1 MKNRKYDFAGYVTKN
16 DVECTDGLTIKQGA
30 FLGDNEKQVPLVFQ
44 HMHDS
49 PENVLGNVVLENRQD
64 GVYGYGTFNNTQL
77 GQTSKELVRHGDVNS
92 MSIFA
97 QQVKKTGLDVVH
109 GVIKEVSLVLAGAN
123 PGAKIDFVNFAH
135 SDQGE
140 NSDAEITFGSIIHS
154 AEMAAEILGENIQNE
169 DKVEHAAAPRT
180 LGEIFAGMTPD
191 EQEATGM
198 LVEAALAQQINP
210 DESIA
215 QSALEDKE
223 NMKTNVFEQRDT
235 GETLSHAAIV
245 NERTTL
251 IADATARGSLKE
263 AIAHAT
269 EPMHGEKLAL
279 MFPDAQYGTKAP
291 IHVGL
296 LNTAAEKIISGVSK
310 VPFSRVKN
318 LMAHWDI
325 EEARALG
332 YITGDEKKQIE
343 FKMLS
348 RETYP
353 QTVYIKSKYDRDDVI
368 DITEYDLINYTSQ
381 NMMIKLKEEVARA
394 ILIGD
399 GRAKSGNR
407 SKIDE
412 TKIRPIMYDDD
423 VYTVKS
429 SIGSPHDVLERVTKD
444 RAAYRGSG
452 SPSLYIQPDLLADIK
467 LLKDATGRY
476 MFGGRPLTNEELAS
490 ILGVKEI
497 VETTF
502 FGDLRKMI
510 MVNLADYV
518 VGSTKGGEITSFSDF
533 DIDFNKLTNLIET
546 RLSGA
551 LIQPKSAFV
560 WTVGDAIKDTIAVD
574 IASST
579 PIPTIAMG
587 NKDTETGK

>member
-1 MKNRKYDFAGYVTKN
+1 MKKRKYDFAGYVTKN

-30 FLGDNEKQVPLVFQ
+30 FLGDNDKQVPLVFQ

-49 PENVLGNVVLENRQD
+49 PENVLGNVVLEHRED

-97 QQVKKTGLDVVH
+97 QQVKKAGLDVIH

-135 SDQGE
+135 SDQAE
-140 NSDAEITFGSIIHS
+140 NTEAEITFGSIIHS
-154 AEMAAEILGENIQNE
+154 AEMAAEILGDNIQNDE
-169 DKVEHAAAPRT
+169 ETDEVEHADKPKT
-180 LGEIFAGMTPD
+180 LGEVFAGMSPD
-191 EQEATGM
+191 QQEATGM

-210 DESIA
+210 DGQIA

-223 NMKTNVFEQRDT
+223 NMKTNIFEQRET
-235 GETLSHAAIV
+235 GEALSHAAIV
-245 NERTTL
+245 AERDTL
-251 IADATARGSLKE
+251 IADATARGSLQE
-263 AIAHAT
+263 AIAHAA

-279 MFPDAQYGTKAP
+279 MFPDAQYTTKTP
-291 IHVGL
+291 IHIGL
-296 LNTAAEKIISGVSK
+296 LNTAAEKIIAGVSK
-310 VPFSRVKN
+310 VPFARVKN

-343 FKMLS
+343 FKMLG

-381 NMMIKLKEEVARA
+381 NMMIKLKEEIARA
-394 ILIGD
+394 IFFGD

-412 TKIRPIMYDDD
+412 EKIRPIITDDD
-423 VYTVKS
+423 VYTIKKTVAT
-429 SIGSPHDVLERVTKD
+429 PYDVIERITKD
-444 RAAYRGSG
+444 RAEYRGSG
-452 SPSLYIQPDLLADIK
+452 SPSLFIQPDLLADVK
-467 LLKDATGRY
+467 LLKDANGRFL
-476 MFGGRPLTNEELAS
+476 FGGRPLTDAELAS

-502 FGDLRKMI
+502 FGDTRGMV

-551 LIQPKSAFV
+551 LIQPKSAIY
-560 WTVGDAIKDTIAVD
+560 WTVGADTKVSIDVD
-574 IASST
+574 VKSQPA
-579 PIPTIAMG
+579 AAG
-587 NKDTETGK
+587 TEAGK

>member
-1 MKNRKYDFAGYVTKN
+1 MKKRKYDFAGYVTKN
-16 DVECTDGLTIKQGA
+16 DVKCTDGLTIKQGA
-30 FLGDNEKQVPLVFQ
+30 FLGDNDKQVPLVFQ

-49 PENVLGNVVLENRQD
+49 PENVLGNVVLENRED

-97 QQVKKTGLDVVH
+97 QQVKRTGLDVVH

-135 SDQGE
+135 SEQAE
-140 NSDAEITFGSIIHS
+140 NSEAEITFGSIIHS
-154 AEMAAEILGENIQNE
+154 AEMAAEILGDNIQNDDE
-169 DKVEHAAAPRT
+169 TDEVEHADKPKT
-180 LGEIFAGMTPD
+180 LGEVFAGMSPD
-191 EQEATGM
+191 QQEATGM

-210 DESIA
+210 DGQIA

-223 NMKTNVFEQRDT
+223 NMKTNIFEQRET
-235 GETLSHAAIV
+235 GESLSHAALV
-245 NERTTL
+245 AERDTL
-251 IADATARGSLKE
+251 IADATARGSLQE
-263 AIAHAT
+263 AIAHAA

-279 MFPDAQYGTKAP
+279 MFPDAQYATKTP
-291 IHVGL
+291 IHIGL
-296 LNTAAEKIISGVSK
+296 LNTAAEKIIAGVSK
-310 VPFSRVKN
+310 VPFARVKN

-343 FKMLS
+343 FKTLG

-381 NMMIKLKEEVARA
+381 NMMIKLKEEIARA
-394 ILIGD
+394 IFFGD

-412 TKIRPIMYDDD
+412 EKIRPIITDDD
-423 VYTVKS
+423 VYTIKKT
-429 SIGSPHDVLERVTKD
+429 IATPYDVIERITKD
-444 RAAYRGSG
+444 RAEYRGSG
-452 SPSLYIQPDLLADIK
+452 SPSLFIQPDLLADVK
-467 LLKDATGRY
+467 LLKDANGRFL
-476 MFGGRPLTNEELAS
+476 FGGRPLTDAELAS

-502 FGDLRKMI
+502 FGETRGMV

-551 LIQPKSAFV
+551 LIQPKSAIY
-560 WTVGDAIKDTIAVD
+560 WTVGAATKLSIDVD
-574 IASST
+574 VKSQPAA
-579 PIPTIAMG
+579 PEA
-587 NKDTETGK
+587 GK